1 MAASTVPAFKQALVA
16 ALQAA
21 TWPVSNPQVS
31 YGPPRNETR
40 EDVIVGDTAQE
51 GGAER
56 QWAALGNRSIDEEY
70 ALNLWVIVTNPGDTC
85 KAATDRAF
93 ALYDVVQS
101 VLRTTPGLG
110 VTGITASSLAQAEH
124 TESLTDEG
132 FVCTIESAVRVTA
145 RI

>member
-1 MAASTVPAFKQALVA
+1 MASSTVPAFKQALVD
-16 ALQAA
+16 ALEAA
-21 TWPVSNPQVS
+21 TWDGMPQIS
-31 YGPPRNETR
+31 YGPPLAGTR

-56 QWAALGNRSIDEEY
+56 DWAALGNRSIDEQY
-70 ALNLWVIVTNPGDTC
+70 VLNLWVVVTNPGDTC
-85 KAATDRAF
+85 KFATERAF

-101 VLRTTPGLG
+101 VLRATPGLG
-110 VTGITASSLAQAEH
+110 VTGIVASSLAQAEH

-132 FVCTIESAVRVTA
+132 FVCTIESAVRVQA